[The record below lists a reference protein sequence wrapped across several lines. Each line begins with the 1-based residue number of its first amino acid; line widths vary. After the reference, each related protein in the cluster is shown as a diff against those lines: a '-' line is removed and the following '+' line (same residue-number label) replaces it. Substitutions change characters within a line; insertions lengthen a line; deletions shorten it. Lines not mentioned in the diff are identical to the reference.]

1 MITVRTTPAI
11 DGVENQL
18 DHIFK
23 NPQEFINDII
33 YKWIDKHSWNEYPNG
48 ETMILRQSNDLKYEV

>member
-18 DHIFK
+18 DHIFE

-33 YKWIDKHSWNEYPNG
+33 YKWIDKHS
-48 ETMILRQSNDLKYEV
+48 